1 MFSLSGGLVGKIQTA
16 EVVCPKIALSMPPF
30 TFSPKAGIMESTFSM
45 EGSALRWLENKIDRF
60 CIEHPRFGI
69 SNLMLYVAVANVAIY
84 LLDTF
89 SLGGSISAYL
99 EFSRYDI
106 FHGQIWRLVTFA
118 LLPPSGDFLFFK
130 GSGIFFVVLSA
141 YFYFWI
147 GSLLEREWGTARF
160 SVFYLGGVILN
171 IVYGLI
177 TDYASMY
184 YINLSM
190 FFAFAILFPDMQ
202 VLLFYILPVKVK
214 WLAWIDAA
222 LFAWDV
228 ISCLLVL
235 NIVGALLPIVAI
247 LNFFIFFW
255 SDITERLGYRR
266 QRYQHQHS
274 KQTVNFKKAVKTIY
288 QEKGYIHKCAVCG
301 KTDTEFPDMEFRY
314 CSKCNGNYCYCSEH
328 INDHEH
334 IQ

>member
-1 MFSLSGGLVGKIQTA
+1 MT
-16 EVVCPKIALSMPPF
+16 
-30 TFSPKAGIMESTFSM
+30 
-45 EGSALRWLENKIDRF
+45 WLENKIDRF
-60 CIEHPRFGI
+60 CREHPNFGI
-69 SNLMLYVAVANVAIY
+69 PNLMLYIAIANAAIGLIDSFSMSGTTLSS
-84 LLDTF
+84 LLF
-89 SLGGSISAYL
+89 
-99 EFSRYDI
+99 FSRFDI
-106 FHGQIWRLVTFA
+106 LHGQIWRIFTFIFLPQSGNLF
-118 LLPPSGDFLFFK
+118 LLL
-130 GSGIFFVVLSA
+130 ISA
-141 YFYFWI
+141 YFYYWI
-147 GSLLEREWGTARF
+147 GSMLEREWGTARF
-160 SVFYLGGVILN
+160 TLF
-171 IVYGLI
+171 
-177 TDYASMY
+177 YASGVLFNIIFGFVFGYANMY

-190 FFAFAILFPDMQ
+190 FFSFAFLFPDMQ
-202 VLLFYILPVKVK
+202 VLVMFILPVKMK
-214 WLAWIDAA
+214 WLAWLDGF

-228 ISCLLVL
+228 TAALLAGNFL
-235 NIVGALLPIVAI
+235 GALLPIVAI

-255 SDITERLGYRR
+255 GDITERIGYRK